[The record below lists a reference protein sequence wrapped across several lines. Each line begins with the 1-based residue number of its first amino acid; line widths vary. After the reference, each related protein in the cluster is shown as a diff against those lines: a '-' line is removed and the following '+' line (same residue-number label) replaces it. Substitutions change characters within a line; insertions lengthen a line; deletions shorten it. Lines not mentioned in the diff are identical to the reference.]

1 MDAIRR
7 CVSRSLGYTLLHAVD
22 INSQIVVDPKR
33 FVTYGEVMEG
43 VMFDPRKIVDT
54 VMTGFKWLI
63 AGAIVLALA
72 LLISLAV

>member
-1 MDAIRR
+1 
-7 CVSRSLGYTLLHAVD
+7 
-22 INSQIVVDPKR
+22 
-33 FVTYGEVMEG
+33 MEG